1 MEISQLS
8 ERHHFIKNLLLFI
21 FFLYLFFLS
30 IELMGSAFKGFGK
43 DFAEKLISTTSNPF
57 VGLFIGILS
66 TSIAQSSSLTTS
78 VVVGMVAAGTITI
91 PNAIPFI
98 MGANIGTTVTSLIV
112 AMAHINRKQEFRK
125 AFAGA
130 TVHDAFNVLSVI
142 ILMPLHLV
150 SQHILGIS
158 FLEFLAMEL
167 SNTLEH
173 VGGLKFTSPLKFI
186 VEPISNLFYETL
198 LPAILYP
205 FGQLSVIFKS
215 IIGLIFA
222 LLLLFFALTFMVKYM
237 KSALLVKIENL
248 FDTYIFKTA
257 LRSFL
262 VGMFITATIQSSS
275 VSVSLSVPLVAA
287 GILTLDQVFPYILGA
302 NIGTTITAILASLV
316 TGSKTAMTIAFVHL
330 WFNVTGSLIWF
341 PLRKIPILLANELA
355 DISTRSKKLAIA
367 YLIVVFYI
375 IPGLLILLT
384 R

>member
-1 MEISQLS
+1 MRISQPS
-8 ERHHFIKNLLLFI
+8 DRYYFIKNLLFFI

-43 DFAEKLISTTSNPF
+43 SFAERLISTTSNPF
-57 VGLFIGILS
+57 VGLFIGLLT

-78 VVVGMVAAGTITI
+78 VIVGMVAAGTITI
-91 PNAIPFI
+91 PNAIAPI

-142 ILMPLHLV
+142 ILMPLHLF
-150 SQHILGIS
+150 SKNIFGIS

-167 SNTLEH
+167 SNVLEH

-186 VEPISNLFYETL
+186 VEPIANLFYETL
-198 LPAILYP
+198 LPAILQN
-205 FGQLSVIFKS
+205 FGHFSVLFKS
-215 IIGLIFA
+215 LIGLVFS
-222 LLLLFFALTFMVKYM
+222 LVLLFFALTYMVKFM

-262 VGMFITATIQSSS
+262 VGIFITATIQSSS

-287 GILTLDQVFPYILGA
+287 GILTLEQVFPYILGA

-316 TGSKTAMTIAFVHL
+316 IGSKVATTIAFVHL
-330 WFNVTGSLIWF
+330 WFNVTGSIIWF
-341 PLRKIPILLANELA
+341 PLRKVPIFLANKLA
-355 DISTRSKKLAIA
+355 DVSTRSKKLAIA
-367 YLIVVFYI
+367 YLITVFYV